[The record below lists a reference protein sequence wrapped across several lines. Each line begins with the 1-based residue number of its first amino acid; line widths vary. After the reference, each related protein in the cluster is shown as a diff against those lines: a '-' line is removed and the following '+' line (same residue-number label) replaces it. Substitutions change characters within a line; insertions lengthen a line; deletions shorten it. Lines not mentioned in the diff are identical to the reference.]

1 MDREVYSQQEIGD
14 YLGSNYHAIKF
25 NPEQIQEVEAF
36 GKTFAFDDGLEV
48 NSFLYYAT
56 RNQFRG
62 YPTTV
67 ILSPDGELLWFHT
80 GYLSKGELLLALK
93 RHN

>member
-36 GKTFAFDDGLEV
+36 GKTFAFDDGLE
-48 NSFLYYAT
+48 
-56 RNQFRG
+56 
-62 YPTTV
+62 
-67 ILSPDGELLWFHT
+67 
-80 GYLSKGELLLALK
+80 
-93 RHN
+93 

>member
-56 RNQFRG
+56 RNQFKG
-62 YPTTV
+62 YPYCCNFISRRRV
-67 ILSPDGELLWFHT
+67 AMVPHG
-80 GYLSKGELLLALK
+80 LSKQRRTALSSK
-93 RHN
+93 TP